1 MAAPPA
7 PPKQWGISAPM
18 STALPEP
25 IDNEK
30 TAELIEELK
39 RQNNYEPLEATQKRM
54 STLALL
60 NRVTQEFVREVS
72 RRQRLPPS
80 QIDQFGGKILTYGSY
95 RLGVFGPGKSCT
107 CNCGMRQ
114 RLTFNRIRYR
124 YSGGRPKTR
133 NPRGL
138 F

>member
-1 MAAPPA
+1 
-7 PPKQWGISAPM
+7 M

-25 IDNEK
+25 NDNEK

-39 RQNNYEPLEATQKRM
+39 RENNYEPLEATQKRM

-95 RLGVFGPGKSCT
+95 RLGVFGPGKSYT
-107 CNCGMRQ
+107 CVYSMRH
-114 RLTFNRIRYR
+114 
-124 YSGGRPKTR
+124 
-133 NPRGL
+133 
-138 F
+138 